1 MNHAP
6 FEVHPP
12 VHEAVE
18 VLGDEAVVHGG
29 VVDGVDYGRN
39 DQLEFV
45 KKYISIK
52 WLGTI
57 VSVSPRL
64 GMQPPIKCNSSDY
77 GDT

>member
-1 MNHAP
+1 MIGRKIFCKRVESTSEFPQNNKRNRHQRDEHAP

-52 WLGTI
+52 
-57 VSVSPRL
+57 
-64 GMQPPIKCNSSDY
+64 
-77 GDT
+77 